1 MSNQITM
8 VFGAKAVKATIS
20 TSAVIGSND
29 NGFRY
34 GRLKWKISLRICD
47 ILEGIGDILEP
58 FFKEFS
64 RLRLF

>member
-8 VFGAKAVKATIS
+8 VFGAKAVKAAIS

-34 GRLKWKISLRICD
+34 GRLKWRISL
-47 ILEGIGDILEP
+47 GIGNILKGICDILEP
-58 FFKEFS
+58 FFKEFP
-64 RLRLF
+64 RLRFF